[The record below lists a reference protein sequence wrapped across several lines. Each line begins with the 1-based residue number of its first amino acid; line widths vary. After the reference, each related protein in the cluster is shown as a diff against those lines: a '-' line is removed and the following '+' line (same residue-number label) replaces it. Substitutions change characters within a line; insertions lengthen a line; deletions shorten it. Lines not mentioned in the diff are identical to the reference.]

1 MLNVQ
6 DNKFISINEEVRFEN
21 KNPIFRGLLG
31 KLSNEGEARQMRLL
45 FKIEFSGFYD
55 RKNSR
60 ISKIYEIIPQNYSRQ
75 YK

>member
-21 KNPIFRGLLG
+21 KNPIFRSLLG
-31 KLSNEGEARQMRLL
+31 KLSNEGEAIQMRLL
-45 FKIEFSGFYD
+45 FKIEFSGFHD

-60 ISKIYEIIPQNYSRQ
+60 ISKIYEIIPQNCPRQ